1 MEISAADSPTRRSS
15 ASSSPE
21 FEFWRLRNPPPFDQQ
36 LPLLSADE
44 LFAGGILLPLHIL
57 SLNPSPNSSLP
68 PPLPQPPVPADTC
81 PPPPSKKWKDI
92 FKPGEKKPA
101 AEKKDKKTFAAAAAS
116 TIAATEINIHIW
128 PFSRSRSAGNNRP
141 RFISS
146 TSSRK
151 TSSAPCSRCNSHG
164 ESSKNAA
171 DGTAANAAPAAA
183 AAARKW
189 APNPSRAGGRIYLG
203 RSNPVWQLRR
213 RNTASEK
220 QGIVPSAGKG
230 RTIKLNVNTCIAH
243 KMPASC
249 RDCEKDGKPVLHD
262 CSGGGVDSGGAAEG
276 GAGGELNGSLFNLR
290 AMFTRKVS

>member
-21 FEFWRLRNPPPFDQQ
+21 FEFWRLRNPPQFNQQ

-44 LFAGGILLPLHIL
+44 LFAGGILLPLRIL

-68 PPLPQPPVPADTC
+68 PPPPHPPVPVDTC

-92 FKPGEKKPA
+92 FKPGEKKHA
-101 AEKKDKKTFAAAAAS
+101 AEKKDKKTFAVAGAAAAAS
-116 TIAATEINIHIW
+116 TIAAAEINIHIW

-171 DGTAANAAPAAA
+171 DGTAAPAGP

-203 RSNPVWQLRR
+203 RSNPVWHLRR
-213 RNTASEK
+213 RNTAGEK

-243 KMPASC
+243 QTPASC
-249 RDCEKDGKPVLHD
+249 RDCEKDGKAVLHD
-262 CSGGGVDSGGAAEG
+262 CSGSVDGGGSAEG